1 MLVTLL
7 KSKIHR
13 ATVTDSSLHYEGSIS
28 IPPSLIEKAGLFEYE
43 KVLVANV
50 NNGHRFE
57 TYVIVGDEGKIQLN
71 GAAAH
76 LGKPGD
82 KVIIMAWTPVDS
94 SECAAFKPKVVLL
107 GDNNQPKD
115 DK

>member
-1 MLVTLL
+1 MRVTLL

-13 ATVTDSSLHYEGSIS
+13 ATITDADLHYEGSITL
-28 IPPSLIEKAGLFEYE
+28 PRSLVELAGIHVHE

-50 NNGHRFE
+50 NNGNRFD
-57 TYVIVGDEGKIQLN
+57 TYVILGDEGQICLN

-82 KVIIMAWTPVDS
+82 KVIIMAWASMEDA
-94 SECAAFKPKVVLL
+94 EADAFEPKVVLV
-107 GDNNQPKD
+107 DEKNAPKA
-115 DK
+115 

>member
-1 MLVTLL
+1 MRITLL

-13 ATVTDSSLHYEGSIS
+13 AVVTDVSLHYEGSIS
-28 IPPSLIEKAGLFEYE
+28 LPPRLIELAGLREFE

-50 NNGHRFE
+50 ANGNRFE
-57 TYVIVGDEGKIQLN
+57 TYVIVGEDGEIRLN

-82 KVIIMAWTPVDS
+82 KVIVMAWASLDEA
-94 SECAAFKPKVVLL
+94 ECAGFKPKVVLV
-107 GDNNQPKD
+107 DEKNRPKAT
-115 DK
+115 